1 MTKIAIATN
10 SNKLSGQLAHSPG
23 HCEFFCIIAAG
34 KAPIFIENPAFTSD
48 NAFGQLA
55 FEALNKQ
62 HVEIVIASF
71 FGPRFSQLATN
82 ASIRLLSPPPDIS
95 SLDAIIQFINLNIMP
110 NLNHKG
116 PQGDGPQTG
125 NKQGKC
131 NPENKGLSD
140 EAIKEKREIK
150 KGKGGNRGGGS
161 GLGQGKGQR
170 KNSGRGQSLGRKN
183 RNT

>member
-10 SNKLSGQLAHSPG
+10 SDKLSGHLAHSPG
-23 HCEFFCIIAAG
+23 HCKFFCIIAAD
-34 KAPIFIENPAFTSD
+34 KPPIFIENPAFTSE

-82 ASIRLLSPPPDIS
+82 ASIRLLSPPPEIS
-95 SLDAIIQFINLNIMP
+95 TLDAIIQFINHNIMP

-140 EAIKEKREIK
+140 EAIKEKREMT
-150 KGKGGNRGGGS
+150 KGKGENHGIGS
-161 GLGQGKGQR
+161 GLGQGKGKGR
-170 KNSGRGQSLGRKN
+170 GRGQGLGRKN
-183 RNT
+183 RNA